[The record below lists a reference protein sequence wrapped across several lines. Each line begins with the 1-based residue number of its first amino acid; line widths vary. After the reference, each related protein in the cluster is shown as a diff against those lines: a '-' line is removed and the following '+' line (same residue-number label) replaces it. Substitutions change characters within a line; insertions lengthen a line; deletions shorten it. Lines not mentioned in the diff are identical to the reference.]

1 MLEFFIVPRPG
12 LQVLLVSFLKSEFK
26 KEVDGTFSTTA
37 HFNELTPVLW
47 GHKT

>member
-26 KEVDGTFSTTA
+26 KKIDGTASTTA
-37 HFNELTPVLW
+37 HFNELTP
-47 GHKT
+47 GTMGS